1 MCGSKVQVRIVVTAL
16 IAAVGLWASRSQAD
30 DDAKPAAAP
39 KSAPKVAA
47 SDDALAKN
55 ASEYYRRKANVP
67 PNVQIS
73 VSGIEASKIKG
84 AKTGTLE
91 AGGQKV
97 QFTASED
104 GRYVIF
110 GDLEDLTVD
119 PFAAVMKKI
128 DLKGRAFKGPKDAK
142 VTIVEYSDY
151 QCPYCSRGYNTIE
164 KEVLKEYGDKVK
176 FYYKNLP
183 LSFHPYAEPAA
194 IAAECASMQKEAAFW
209 KVYSFF
215 FENQKD
221 MNPQN
226 VKEKALEQ
234 LKGTGVDEAKFN
246 DCFDNKK
253 SLERIKADSAEAQA
267 LGISGTPGFIINGRA
282 LKGAYPFPQFKTII
296 DDELAHK

>member
-1 MCGSKVQVRIVVTAL
+1 MSRWKSRSLWIIVPAL
-16 IAAVGLWASRSQAD
+16 VGLAGVCFRAH
-30 DDAKPAAAP
+30 
-39 KSAPKVAA
+39 A
-47 SDDALAKN
+47 SDDEIGKKV
-55 ASEYYRRKANVP
+55 SEYYRRKANVP
-67 PNVQIS
+67 PNVDLKVGS
-73 VSGIEASKIKG
+73 MGPSKIKG
-84 AKTGTLE
+84 AMTGTIE

-104 GRYVIF
+104 GRYVVF

-119 PFAAVMKKI
+119 PFAAVMQKI
-128 DLKGRAFKGPKDAK
+128 DLKGRVFKGPKDAK

-194 IAAECASMQKEAAFW
+194 IAAECVSMQDEAAFW
-209 KVYSFF
+209 KVYSYF

-226 VKEKALEQ
+226 VKDKALEQ
-234 LKGTGVDEAKFN
+234 IKGTKVNEAKFN

-253 SLERIKADSAEAQA
+253 SLDRIKADSAEAQA

-282 LKGAYPFPQFKTII
+282 LKGAYPFPQFKAVI
-296 DDELAHK
+296 DDELARK